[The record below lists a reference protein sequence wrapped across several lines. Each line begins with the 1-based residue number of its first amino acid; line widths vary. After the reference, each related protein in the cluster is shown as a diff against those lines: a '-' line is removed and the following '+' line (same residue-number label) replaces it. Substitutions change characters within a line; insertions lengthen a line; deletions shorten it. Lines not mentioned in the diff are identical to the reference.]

1 MALGLPVWISIAL
14 LIIAASIV
22 ASASSL
28 DPSKSNGSDTDLA
41 ALLALKAHFSD
52 PDNILAGNWTA
63 GTPFCQW
70 VGVSCSRHRQRVT
83 ALELPGIPL
92 QGELGPHL
100 GNISFLSILNLTDTG
115 LTGSVPDDIG
125 RLRRLKLI
133 DLGHNALSG
142 GIPATIGNLTRLQL
156 LHLPSNQLSGPIP
169 IELQALRRLRSID
182 LIGNYLTGSIPDS
195 LFNNTPLLAY
205 LSIGNNSLSGP
216 IPSCIGSLPMLEVL
230 ELQYNNL
237 TGLVPQAI
245 FNMSRLTVVDLGFN
259 SLTGSI
265 PGNTSFSLP
274 VLQLFSIS
282 HNRFTGQIPP
292 GLAACP
298 YLQVL
303 RVGNNLFEGAFPSW
317 LAKST
322 NLSVVSLSR
331 NHLDAGPI
339 PAALSNL
346 TMLTRLRLE
355 MCNLIGAIPVGI
367 GQLGQLSVLDLTTNQ
382 LTGPIPACL
391 GNLSALTT
399 LSLAE
404 NQLDGSVPATIG
416 NMNSLS
422 QLIIARN
429 SLQGDIGYFLSILS
443 NCINLSTLYIYSNHF
458 TGSLAGSVGN
468 LSSQLRVFSAF
479 ENSFTGELPAM
490 ISNLTGLQQL
500 DLGGNQLHGKIPES
514 IMMMTNLQVLNMEAN
529 SLSGSIPLNTGML
542 NNVELIYIGINKF
555 SGLQLDPS
563 NLTKLEH
570 LALGH
575 NQLSST
581 VPPSLFHLDRLIL
594 LDLSQNFFSGELPVD
609 IGNIKQINYMDI
621 SMNRFVGSLPDSIG
635 HLQMLEYLNLSVNEF
650 HDSIPDSF
658 GNLSGLQILDISHN
672 NISGTIPKY
681 LANFT
686 SLANLN
692 LSFNKLEGQ
701 IPEGGVFSNITLQ
714 SLAGNSGLCGVVRL
728 GFSPCRT
735 TSPKRNR
742 HILKYIL
749 PPGMIIVVAAVT
761 CWLYGITRKKVKHQN
776 ISSGMLDMISHQL
789 LSYHE
794 LARATNDFSD
804 DNMLGSGSFGK
815 VFKGQ
820 LNSGLVVAIKVIH
833 HHLEHAMRSFDTE
846 CRVLRMARH
855 RNLIKILNTCSNLE
869 FRALV
874 LQYMPQGSLEAL
886 LHSEER
892 MQLGFLE
899 RLDIML
905 DVSMAMEYLHHE
917 HYEVVVHCDLKPS
930 NVLFDDEMTA
940 HVADF
945 GIARL
950 LLGDDNSMISA
961 SMPGTVGYMAPEY
974 GVLGKA
980 SRKSDVFSYGIM
992 LLEVFTRKRPT
1003 DAMFVGDLSIRQW
1016 VHRAFPIDLVHVVDG
1031 QLVQDT
1037 SCSTSSI
1044 DRFLK
1049 PVFELGLLCSAD
1061 SPEQRMEMRDV
1072 VVTLKKIRKDY
1083 VKSTAKAGST
1093 AQQ

>member
-41 ALLALKAHFSD
+41 ALLAFKAHFSD

-70 VGVSCSRHRQRVT
+70 VGVSCSCHRQRVT

-100 GNISFLSILNLTDTG
+100 G
-115 LTGSVPDDIG
+115 
-125 RLRRLKLI
+125 
-133 DLGHNALSG
+133 
-142 GIPATIGNLTRLQL
+142 GIPATIGNLMRLQL
-156 LHLPSNQLSGPIP
+156 HHLPSNQLSGPIP

-216 IPSCIGSLPMLEVL
+216 IPGCIGSLPMLEVL

-237 TGLVPQAI
+237 TGPVPQAI
-245 FNMSRLTVVDLGFN
+245 FNMS
-259 SLTGSI
+259 
-265 PGNTSFSLP
+265 
-274 VLQLFSIS
+274 
-282 HNRFTGQIPP
+282 RFTGQIPP

-303 RVGNNLFEGAFPSW
+303 RVGDNLFEGAFPSW
-317 LAKST
+317 LAKLT

-346 TMLTRLRLE
+346 TMLTRLGLE
-355 MCNLIGAIPVGI
+355 MCNLIGSIPVGI

-391 GNLSALTT
+391 GNLSALTI

-404 NQLDGSVPATIG
+404 NQLNGSVPATIG
-416 NMNSLS
+416 NMNSLR
-422 QLIIARN
+422 QLIISQN

-458 TGSLAGSVGN
+458 TGSLPGSVGN

-490 ISNLTGLQQL
+490 ISNLTGLQRL
-500 DLGGNQLHGKIPES
+500 DLGENQQHGKIPES
-514 IMMMTNLQVLNMEAN
+514 IMMMRNLQVLVMEAN

-542 NNVELIYIGINKF
+542 NNVELIYIGTNKF

-581 VPPSLFHLDRLIL
+581 LPPSLFHLDRLIL

-621 SMNRFVGSLPDSIG
+621 SMNRFV
-635 HLQMLEYLNLSVNEF
+635 
-650 HDSIPDSF
+650 DSF

-749 PPGMIIVVAAVT
+749 LPGTIIVVAAVT
-761 CWLYGITRKKVKHQN
+761 CCLYGITRKKVKHQN
-776 ISSGMLDMISHQL
+776 MSSGMLDMISHQL

-794 LARATNDFSD
+794 LVRATNDFSD

-846 CRVLRMARH
+846 CRVHRMARH

-945 GIARL
+945 GTVRL
-950 LLGDDNSMISA
+950 LLGDDNSDLCKHARNSWLH
-961 SMPGTVGYMAPEY
+961 GTRYLVAFVLLLNPIDLFTTIEWCNQLSLIYFSCAEY
-974 GVLGKA
+974 GILGKA

-1044 DRFLK
+1044 DGFLK

-1072 VVTLKKIRKDY
+1072 VVMLKKIRKDY
-1083 VKSTAKAGST
+1083 VKSTAKTGST